1 MKSYKELTKRY
12 LKANKKRT
20 MLTIGG
26 IALSVALI
34 FAIGSLLESLNKRQ
48 LNDTIKSNGN
58 YHAAFMG
65 VTSDE
70 AEKLKNSVE
79 VKEAGVSSTLGYA
92 VIHENKNANDS
103 WNNKSYVEV
112 KEYEEKTF
120 NIYNVEIEK
129 GNYPKNS
136 NEIVLP
142 EEALNIMGKS
152 IGDTIELETGEKY
165 SPEKDKVLDSSSY
178 TDDIIIR
185 NPVKHTYTIV
195 GIRKK
200 TFAEGPITYRAIT
213 HLDDIKSAD
222 RTYNVSVI
230 MKKHKHTYA
239 TTKQMAEN
247 LSLEKVTLQNGETG
261 YNIDYNENLLRLI
274 GGSRKENYN
283 DSRGIIIGV
292 IVALVIVSTVATIYN
307 SFHISVMER
316 KKEFGTL
323 RSVGATPSQIRGI
336 VFREGFFM
344 AAVAIPV
351 GMVLGYFG
359 LWFVLKLLTIF
370 LSTAM
375 NHMELSGI
383 GATVTFR
390 LVIITVGLAILTVFL
405 SAYLPAKKAGK
416 ISPIEAIRST
426 TDIKVGKV
434 KSGKLASK
442 LFKAEGYL
450 ATRNLRRNKKKFRIT
465 IFSITIS
472 IVLFI
477 VFNSF
482 VSLSLRVNSFTQ
494 SYMPDY
500 SCYFGSTPLSPSEDD
515 IKTIKSFKGVEK
527 VYTIVSSNP
536 IVTVDSDKI
545 NPKADLSELK
555 NQQSDPE
562 GKKINIYNS
571 KFTYPGEDGMKEL
584 KKNLSSGEVD
594 IAALE
599 RENGVIL
606 FQTNLSRND
615 EKSTYV
621 DYTEY
626 KVGDYIEFYNT
637 YDDSQLG
644 KPTEKVKVL
653 GIIEKPFGPFDYNRQ
668 GITMFT
674 TKKVLEN
681 IKMDNSGKISSMAI
695 ETSDNEDEGLKTYLK
710 DIADKNNGYFND
722 TKENAKEEKQ
732 FQIMIQIFLYGFVAV
747 ITLISS
753 INIIN
758 TITTNVL
765 LRKKELSMLQAVG
778 MTTKDMHKS
787 IYLESLFCTFTA
799 WIYGTIIGSG
809 ISYFLYKGA
818 VRSVDFKWQLPLG
831 AIFISLIGAI
841 IISLIAGVIPINKLK
856 KENIIENIRRESI

>member
-20 MLTIGG
+20 ILTIGG

-58 YHAAFMG
+58 YHAAFMQ
-65 VTSDE
+65 VTKDQ

-92 VIHENKNANDS
+92 VIHENKNANDA

-112 KEYEEKTF
+112 KEYDDKTF

-165 SPEKDKVLDSSSY
+165 SPENDKVLDSSSY

-213 HLDDIKSAD
+213 HLDDIKAAD

-247 LSLEKVTLQNGETG
+247 LSLEKVTLQNGESG

-283 DSRGIIIGV
+283 DSRNIIISV
-292 IVALVIVSTVATIYN
+292 IIGLVIVSTVATIYN

-344 AAVAIPV
+344 AAVAIPIGITV
-351 GMVLGYFG
+351 GYFG
-359 LWFVLKLLTIF
+359 LWLVLRLLTIF
-370 LSTAM
+370 LTTMM
-375 NHMELSGI
+375 NQMELAGM

-390 LVIITVGLAILTVFL
+390 LVIITVGLSMLTVFL
-405 SAYLPAKKAGK
+405 SAYLPAKKAGR

-426 TDIKVGKV
+426 TDIKVGKL
-434 KSGKLASK
+434 KSGKLSSK

-450 ATRNLRRNKKKFRIT
+450 ASRNLRRNKKKFRIT

-482 VSLSLRVNSFTQ
+482 VSLSLKVNSFTGT
-494 SYMPDY
+494 YTPDY
-500 SCYFGSTPLSPSEDD
+500 SCHFGSTLSPSEDE

-536 IVTVDSDKI
+536 IVTVDSDKL
-545 NPKADLSELK
+545 NPKADISDLK
-555 NQQSDPE
+555 NQESDPK
-562 GKKINIYNS
+562 GKKINLHNS
-571 KFTYPGEDGMKEL
+571 KFIYPGEDGMKEL
-584 KKNLSSGEVD
+584 KKNLSSGEVNTD
-594 IAALE
+594 ALE
-599 RENGVIL
+599 KENGVIL

-626 KVGDYIEFYNT
+626 KVGDYIEFYNN
-637 YDDSQLG
+637 YDDSQSG
-644 KPTEKVKVL
+644 KNTEKVKVM
-653 GIIEKPFGPFDYNRQ
+653 GIMEKPFGPFDYNQQ
-668 GITMFT
+668 GVTMFT

-681 IKMDNSGKISSMAI
+681 IKMDNGGKISSMAI
-695 ETSDNEDEGLKTYLK
+695 ETSDDEDEGLKPYLK
-710 DIADKNNGYFND
+710 ELTTKNNGYFND

-747 ITLISS
+747 ISLISS

-799 WIYGTIIGSG
+799 WIYGTIIGTG
-809 ISYFLYKGA
+809 ISYFLYKTA
-818 VRSVDFKWQLPLG
+818 VRSVDFKWDMPLG

>member
-58 YHAAFMG
+58 YHAAFMQ
-65 VTSDE
+65 VTDDQ

-92 VIHENKNANDS
+92 VIHENKDSND
-103 WNNKSYVEV
+103 WLNKSYVEV
-112 KEYEEKTF
+112 KEYEDKTF

-136 NEIVLP
+136 SEIVLP
-142 EEALNIMGKS
+142 EEALNVIGKS
-152 IGDTIELETGEKY
+152 IGDTIELEIGERY
-165 SPEKDKVLDSSSY
+165 SPADGVLLDSNSY
-178 TDDIIIR
+178 RDDELIR
-185 NPVKHTYTIV
+185 NTVKRKYTIV
-195 GIRKK
+195 GVRKK
-200 TFAEGPITYRAIT
+200 TFAEGSKTYRAIT
-213 HLDDIKSAD
+213 HLDDIKSSD

-230 MKKHKHTYA
+230 MKKPKHTYD
-239 TTKQMAEN
+239 TTKQMAAN
-247 LSLEKVTLQNGETG
+247 LNLPKVELQNGSTG

-283 DSRGIIIGV
+283 DSRNIIISV
-292 IVALVIVSTVATIYN
+292 IIGLVIVSTVATIYN

-323 RSVGATPSQIRGI
+323 RSVGSTPSQIRGI

-344 AAVAIPV
+344 AAVAIPIGIAV
-351 GMVLGYFG
+351 GYFG
-359 LWFVLKLLTIF
+359 LWLVLKLLTIF
-370 LSTAM
+370 LTTMM
-375 NHMELSGI
+375 NQMELAGM

-390 LVIITVGLAILTVFL
+390 LVIITVGLSILTVFL

-426 TDIKVGKV
+426 TDIKIGKV

-482 VSLSLRVNSFTQ
+482 VSLSLKVNSFTGT
-494 SYMPDY
+494 YTPDY
-500 SCYFGSTPLSPSEDD
+500 SCHFESSPLSPSEDE
-515 IKTIKSFKGVEK
+515 IKTIKSFKGVQK
-527 VYTIVSSNP
+527 VYDNIFSNA
-536 IVTVDSDKI
+536 VVRVEENKV
-545 NPKADLSELK
+545 NPKVDISDLKDRESNK
-555 NQQSDPE
+555 DSGN
-562 GKKINIYNS
+562 INLYNS
-571 KFTYPGEDGMKEL
+571 KFVYPGEDGLKEL
-584 KKNLSSGEVD
+584 KKKLSKGDVD
-594 IAALE
+594 IDTLE
-599 RENGVIL
+599 HENGIIL
-606 FQTNLSRND
+606 FQTNRKRTD

-621 DYTEY
+621 DYTTYE
-626 KVGDYIEFYNT
+626 VGDYISFYES
-637 YDDSQLG
+637 YEELKSG
-644 KPTEKVKVL
+644 KDPKKVKVM
-653 GIIEKPFGPFDYNRQ
+653 GIVDESFGPFDYNQQ

-681 IKMDNSGKISSMAI
+681 IKMDNGGKISSMTI
-695 ETSDNEDEGLKTYLK
+695 ETSDDEDEGLKPYLK
-710 DIADKNNGYFND
+710 ELTTKKNGYLND

-809 ISYFLYKGA
+809 ISYFLYKTA
-818 VRSVDFKWQLPLG
+818 VRSVDFKWQIPLG